1 MTVPVTAGL
10 APAERLCYDMQEV
23 ICMHMTD
30 LIEKKK
36 QGLELS
42 EEEIRFIVNGY
53 TAGEIPDYQMSALL
67 MAILFRGMTVPET
80 TALTMAM
87 AHSGDMVDLS
97 ALGAHTADKHSTG
110 GVGDKTSLVLCPM
123 AAACGA
129 KMAKMS
135 GRGLGHT
142 GGTIDKLES
151 FPGFST
157 AMSPERFLEI
167 ADTVGFVIAGQT
179 ANLAPADKKMY
190 ALRDVTATVNSI
202 PLIVSSIMS
211 KKLASG
217 AKTIV
222 LDVKTGSGAFM
233 ETEEDAFTLAR
244 EMVNVGKEAGRNM
257 AAVVTDMD
265 QPLGFAVGNALE
277 VKEAIAVLR
286 GEDVPDLK
294 ELCMVLGSNILVR
307 SGLAA
312 EEEEARARLA
322 DSIESGAALRKL
334 ADMVTAQGGDA
345 AAVYDTSLLPAAPVQ
360 RCVKTPRDGY
370 IAAMEAKNIGLVSM
384 HLGGGRATKEDVIDL
399 SVGVVLAAKVGDYLR
414 AGDELA
420 VIHAADEKAAEE
432 AEKELLACYTFSE
445 EKPQRPPF
453 IRGVVT

>member
-1 MTVPVTAGL
+1 
-10 APAERLCYDMQEV
+10 
-23 ICMHMTD
+23 MHMTD

-36 QGLELS
+36 RGAELTAD
-42 EEEIRFIVNGY
+42 EISFIIQGY

-67 MAILFRGMTVPET
+67 MAIVFRGMTVPET

-97 ALGAHTADKHSTG
+97 ALGPHTADKHSTG

-142 GGTIDKLES
+142 GGTIDKLEA

-179 ANLAPADKKMY
+179 SNLAPADKKMY

-294 ELCMVLGSNILVR
+294 ELCLVLGSNILVR

-312 EEEEARARLA
+312 DEAEARARLTEA
-322 DSIESGAALRKL
+322 IDSGAALQKL
-334 ADMVTAQGGDA
+334 ADMVKAQGGDPS
-345 AAVYDTSLLPAAPVQ
+345 AVFDVSLLPAAPVQ
-360 RCVKTPRDGY
+360 RSVKAPVSGY
-370 IAAMEAKNIGLVSM
+370 ITAMEARDIGLVSM

-399 SVGVVLAAKVGDYLR
+399 SVGVVLRAKVGAHLS

-420 VIHAADEKAAEE
+420 VIHAASEADAEA
-432 AEKELLACYTFSE
+432 AEKELLACFTFADAPVE
-445 EKPQRPPF
+445 RPPF
-453 IRGVVT
+453 IRGVVC

>member
-1 MTVPVTAGL
+1 M
-10 APAERLCYDMQEV
+10 CYNQNEV
-23 ICMHMTD
+23 IIVRMTD

-36 QGLELS
+36 NGAELT
-42 EEEIRFIVNGY
+42 EEEIRFIINGY
-53 TAGEIPDYQMSALL
+53 TAGSIPDYQMSALL
-67 MAILFRGMTVPET
+67 MAIVFRGMTVPET

-97 ALGAHTADKHSTG
+97 ALGPFTADKHSTG

-190 ALRDVTATVNSI
+190 ALRDVTATVGSI

-217 AKTIV
+217 ARTIV

-233 ETEEDAFTLAR
+233 EREEDAFTLAR
-244 EMVNVGKEAGRNM
+244 EMVNVGRQAGRNM

-277 VKEAIAVLR
+277 VKEALSVLR
-286 GEDVPDLK
+286 GENVPDLK
-294 ELCMVLGSNILVR
+294 ELCLVLGSQILTR
-307 SGLAA
+307 SGIATN
-312 EEEEARARLA
+312 ETEARRRLEE
-322 DSIESGAALRKL
+322 SIASGAALRKL
-334 ADMVTAQGGDA
+334 AEMVEAQGGDP
-345 AAVYDTSLLPAAPVQ
+345 AAVYEPALLPAAPVQ
-360 RCVKTPRDGY
+360 RTVKAPRDGY
-370 IAAMEAKNIGLVSM
+370 IAAMEARDIGLVSM

-399 SVGVVLAAKVGDYLR
+399 SVGVVLSAKVGEFLR
-414 AGDELA
+414 AGAPLA
-420 VIHAADEKAAEE
+420 VIHAADENAAARAEE
-432 AEKELLACYTFSE
+432 ELLHCYTFSDTA
-445 EKPQRPPF
+445 PVRPPF
-453 IRGVVT
+453 IRGIVS

>member
-1 MTVPVTAGL
+1 
-10 APAERLCYDMQEV
+10 
-23 ICMHMTD
+23 MHMVD

-36 QGLELS
+36 TGGELS
-42 EEEIRFIVNGY
+42 REEIGFIIREY
-53 TAGEIPDYQMSALL
+53 TAGTIPDYQMSAFL
-67 MAILFRGMTVPET
+67 MAVFFRGMTSRET
-80 TALTMAM
+80 ADLTMAM
-87 AHSGDMVDLS
+87 AHSGEMVDLS
-97 ALGAHTADKHSTG
+97 ALGEHTADKHSTG

-123 AAACGA
+123 VAACGG

-190 ALRDVTATVNSI
+190 ALRDVTATVNAI

-217 AKTIV
+217 ARTIV

-244 EMVNVGKEAGRNM
+244 AMVEVGKAAGRNM

-265 QPLGFAVGNALE
+265 QPLGYAVGNALE
-277 VKEAIAVLR
+277 VREAIGVLQ
-286 GEDVPDLK
+286 GVDIPDLR
-294 ELCMVLGSNILVR
+294 ELCLVLGSQILTR
-307 SGLAA
+307 SGLSPDEAA
-312 EEEEARARLA
+312 ARAALER
-322 DSIESGAALRKL
+322 SIESGAALRKL
-334 ADMVTAQGGDA
+334 AEMVKAQGGDPS
-345 AAVYDTSLLPAAPVQ
+345 AVFDPTLLPAAPV
-360 RCVKTPRDGY
+360 RRTVRAPRDGY
-370 IAAMEAKNIGLVSM
+370 IAAMEARDIGLVSM

-399 SVGVVLAAKVGDYLR
+399 SVGVVLAAKVGDRLR
-414 AGDELA
+414 AGDTLA
-420 VIHAADEKAAEE
+420 VIHAADEASAERAE
-432 AEKELLACYTFSE
+432 AELLRCYTFSDTAPE
-445 EKPQRPPF
+445 RPPF
-453 IRGVVT
+453 IRGIVC

>member
-1 MTVPVTAGL
+1 
-10 APAERLCYDMQEV
+10 
-23 ICMHMTD
+23 MHMVD

-36 QGLELS
+36 TGGELS
-42 EEEIRFIVNGY
+42 REEIGFIIREY
-53 TAGEIPDYQMSALL
+53 TAGTIPDYQMSAFL
-67 MAILFRGMTVPET
+67 MAVLFRGMTSRET
-80 TALTMAM
+80 ADLTMAM
-87 AHSGDMVDLS
+87 AHSGEMVDLS
-97 ALGAHTADKHSTG
+97 ALGEHTADKHSTG

-123 AAACGA
+123 VAACGG

-190 ALRDVTATVNSI
+190 ALRDVTATVNAI

-217 AKTIV
+217 ARTIV

-244 EMVNVGKEAGRNM
+244 AMVEVGKAAGRNM

-265 QPLGFAVGNALE
+265 QPLGYAVGNALE
-277 VKEAIAVLR
+277 VREAIGVLQ
-286 GEDVPDLK
+286 GVDIPDLR
-294 ELCMVLGSNILVR
+294 ELCLVLGSQILTR
-307 SGLAA
+307 SGLSPDEAA
-312 EEEEARARLA
+312 ARAALER
-322 DSIESGAALRKL
+322 SIESGAALRKL
-334 ADMVTAQGGDA
+334 AEMVKAQGGDPS
-345 AAVYDTSLLPAAPVQ
+345 AVFDPTLLPAAPV
-360 RCVKTPRDGY
+360 RRTVRAPRDGY
-370 IAAMEAKNIGLVSM
+370 IAAMEARDIGLVSM

-399 SVGVVLAAKVGDYLR
+399 SVGVLLAAKVGAYVHE
-414 AGDELA
+414 GDPLA
-420 VIHAADEKAAEE
+420 EIHAADEESARRAEE
-432 AEKELLACYTFSE
+432 ELLSCYTFADAA
-445 EKPQRPPF
+445 PQRPPF
-453 IRGVVT
+453 IRGIVC

>member
-1 MTVPVTAGL
+1 
-10 APAERLCYDMQEV
+10 
-23 ICMHMTD
+23 MHMTD

-36 QGLELS
+36 RGLVLT
-42 EEEIRFIVNGY
+42 EEEIRFIIDRY
-53 TAGEIPDYQMSALL
+53 TAGEIPDYQMSAML
-67 MAILFRGMTVPET
+67 MAILFRGMTMPET

-123 AAACGA
+123 VAACGA

-151 FPGFST
+151 FPGFSVS
-157 AMSPERFLEI
+157 MSPERFLEI

-190 ALRDVTATVNSI
+190 ALRDVTATVDSI
-202 PLIVSSIMS
+202 PLIVGSIMS

-233 ETEEDAFTLAR
+233 ETERDAFTLAQ

-277 VKEAIAVLR
+277 VKEAIAVLS
-286 GEDVPDLK
+286 GADVPDLM

-307 SGLAA
+307 SGLADGD
-312 EEEEARARLA
+312 EEARARLKDA
-322 DSIESGAALRKL
+322 VESGAALRKL
-334 ADMVTAQGGDA
+334 ADMVEAQGGDS
-345 AAVYDTSLLPAAPVQ
+345 AAVYDPSLLPAAPVQ
-360 RCVKTPRDGY
+360 HSVRAPRSGY
-370 IAAMEAKNIGLVSM
+370 ITAMAAKEIGLVSM
-384 HLGGGRATKEDVIDL
+384 HLGGGRSTKEDVIDL
-399 SVGVVLAAKVGDYLR
+399 SVGVVLRAKVGARL
-414 AGDELA
+414 AEGDELA
-420 VIHAADEKAAEE
+420 VIHAPDEAAALRAEE
-432 AEKELLACYTFSE
+432 ELLACYTFADE
-445 EKPQRPPF
+445 PVYRPPF